1 MADLDEDDL
10 VPVHQL
16 DANIHPMKRVASREL
31 LQESSKKSNT
41 RQVSVRKL
49 CPANFFLN
57 CLLRQVFPQCSSY
70 HNFNFSSII

>member
-31 LQESSKKSNT
+31 LQESSKKSKP
-41 RQVSVRKL
+41 SRKSDIEEVIL
-49 CPANFFLN
+49 GVINM
-57 CLLRQVFPQCSSY
+57 
-70 HNFNFSSII
+70 